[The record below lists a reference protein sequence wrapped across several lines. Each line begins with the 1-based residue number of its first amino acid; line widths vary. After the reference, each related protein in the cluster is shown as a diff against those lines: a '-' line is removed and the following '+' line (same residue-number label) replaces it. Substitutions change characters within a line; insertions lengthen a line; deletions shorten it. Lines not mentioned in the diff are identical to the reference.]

1 MIYMT
6 NIKFIDE
13 VFKKANELKLEDF
26 EIFFVSSENSS
37 LKVFKGSVDSYS
49 DNQNGGISFRAKVGD
64 KMGYSYT
71 ESLELEYIV
80 PLIESAISNGKVI
93 ESDDLV
99 EIYGEKA
106 TYIPVE
112 SYSSSIENIDVQDR
126 INFLIKAEKIALSL
140 DSRVKN
146 VNYCLFGMG
155 TSECIIKNSKG
166 LNLSQ
171 KSNSA
176 YAYLAV
182 VVEEN
187 GIIKNDSAYI
197 VSKDFKDFNP
207 EKLAKEAVEKA
218 ISKLN
223 SIDATSYSGKVIINN
238 EAFSDL
244 LGAMSSIFSAENIQ
258 KGISKLK
265 GKLNTKV
272 SSENITLVDNPH
284 LKNGYNSSS
293 FDSEG
298 VPTQV
303 KTIIENGIL
312 KTYLHNTKTATKD
325 DIKSTGNAS
334 KSGYKGSLGIS
345 PFNFYIKNGTL
356 SESELY
362 NELNNGI
369 LIKKF
374 SGLHSGL
381 NSISGDFSLAAEGF
395 LIENGQIS
403 KSLNQITLSGN
414 FFTLLQDIEAIGN
427 DLKFNLSGVG
437 SPVVLVNNLNISA

>member
-1 MIYMT
+1 MT
-6 NIKFIDE
+6 NKKFIDE

-26 EIFFVSSENSS
+26 EIFFVSSESSS
-37 LKVFKGSVDSYS
+37 LKVFKGAVDSYS
-49 DNQNGGISFRAKVGD
+49 DNQNGGISFRTKVGD

-71 ESLELEYIV
+71 ESLELEDIT
-80 PLIESAISNGKVI
+80 PLIENAISNGKII
-93 ESDDLV
+93 ESDDLI
-99 EIYGEKA
+99 EIYGEQS
-106 TYIPVE
+106 TYTPVK
-112 SYSSSIENIDVQDR
+112 SYSNAIENIDVQDR
-126 INFLIKAEKIALSL
+126 INFLVEAEKIAFSL

-166 LNLSQ
+166 LDLSQ

-176 YAYLAV
+176 YVYLAV

-197 VSKDFKDFNP
+197 VSKDFKDFDAT
-207 EKLAKEAVEKA
+207 KLAKEAVSKA

-223 SIDATSYSGKVIINN
+223 SIDATSHSGKVIINN

-244 LGAMSSIFSAENIQ
+244 LEAMSGIFSAENVQ
-258 KGISKLK
+258 KGVSKLK
-265 GKLNTKV
+265 NKLNTQI
-272 SSENITLVDNPH
+272 SSEIITLVDDPH
-284 LKNGYNSSS
+284 LEDGYNSSS

-298 VPTQV
+298 VPTKC

-312 KTYLHNTKTATKD
+312 QTYLHNTKTATKD
-325 DIKSTGNAS
+325 GIKSTGNAS
-334 KSGYKGSLGIS
+334 KNGYKGTLGIS

-356 SESELY
+356 TESELY
-362 NELNNGI
+362 NKLKNGV
-369 LIKKF
+369 LITNF

-403 KSLNQITLSGN
+403 KPLNQITLSGN
-414 FFTLLQDIEAIGN
+414 FFTLLEDIEEIGS

-437 SPVVLVNNLNISA
+437 SPAVLVKNLNISA